1 VYRPAVWGALLLYS
15 GCPDMEPVSL
25 NAAPG
30 RTVSLETGQQLD
42 LTLQTI
48 GPGEY
53 ATPPELTGRSLKFVA
68 MSYVS
73 PAVPGGPTQ
82 RFRFEAVAPGQTVI
96 VFRHTGLAPLVS
108 DTVEVR

>member
-1 VYRPAVWGALLLYS
+1 
-15 GCPDMEPVSL
+15 MEPVSL
-25 NAAPG
+25 NAAPSRTLPLEIG
-30 RTVSLETGQQLD
+30 RRLD

-48 GPGEY
+48 GPGQY
-53 ATPPELTGRSLKFVA
+53 ASPPELTGRSLKFVA

-82 RFRFEAVAPGQTVI
+82 CFRFEAVAQGRTVI
-96 VFRHTGLAPLVS
+96 VFRHTGPSPSIS